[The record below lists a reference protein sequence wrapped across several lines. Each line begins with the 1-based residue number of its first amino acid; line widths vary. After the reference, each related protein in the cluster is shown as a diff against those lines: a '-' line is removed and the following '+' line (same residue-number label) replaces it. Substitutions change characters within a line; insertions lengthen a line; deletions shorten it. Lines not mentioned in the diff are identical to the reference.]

1 MGIMVNG
8 TNWQLAKYRSLLL
21 LQARQLQQDRR
32 LLVRFDCSDLVQQA
46 LLEAHGDLAQFKGK
60 TEAEL
65 IQWLRQ
71 ILTHTAIDSARHDR
85 AGRRDV
91 RLERT
96 LEMAVA
102 DSSACLDKFLAGRSP
117 SPSEQIRKQEFQ
129 VRLAEAIEQLP
140 PRQRDVFIGRDVLGK
155 SILDLAADLK
165 LTREA
170 VVGLLNRAHRKLC
183 QLMAP
188 FEDANHGRNA

>member
-1 MGIMVNG
+1 MFNG
-8 TNWQLAKYRSLLL
+8 TNWELAKYRPLLL
-21 LQARQLQQDRR
+21 LQARQLQQDKRM
-32 LLVRFDCSDLVQQA
+32 LVRFDWSDLVHET
-46 LLEAHGDLAQFKGK
+46 LLKAHCDLAQFKGK

-71 ILTHTAIDSARHDR
+71 ILTHTAIDRVRHDH

-102 DSSACLDKFLAGRSP
+102 DSSACADKFLADRNP

-129 VRLAEAIEQLP
+129 LRLAEAIEQLP
-140 PRQRDVFIGRDVLGK
+140 PRQRAVFIGRDVKGK

-188 FEDANHGRNA
+188 FEDR

>member
-1 MGIMVNG
+1 MFNG
-8 TNWQLAKYRSLLL
+8 ANWQLAKYRPLLL
-21 LQARQLQQDRR
+21 LQARQLQQDKR
-32 LLVRFDCSDLVQQA
+32 LLVRFDWSDLVHET
-46 LLEAHGDLAQFKGK
+46 LLEAHRDLGKFKGK

-71 ILTHTAIDSARHDR
+71 ILTHTAFDRARHDR

-96 LEMAVA
+96 LEMAA
-102 DSSACLDKFLAGRSP
+102 TDSSACVDKFLAGRNP

-129 VRLAEAIEQLP
+129 VHLAEAIEQLP

-188 FEDANHGRNA
+188 FEDR

>member
-1 MGIMVNG
+1 METMFNG
-8 TNWQLAKYRSLLL
+8 ANWQLAKYRPLLL
-21 LQARQLQQDRR
+21 LQARQLQQDKR
-32 LLVRFDCSDLVQQA
+32 LLVRFDWSDLVHET
-46 LLEAHGDLAQFKGK
+46 LLEAHRDLGKFKGK

-71 ILTHTAIDSARHDR
+71 ILTHTAFDRARHDR

-96 LEMAVA
+96 LEMAA
-102 DSSACLDKFLAGRSP
+102 TDSSACVDKFLAGRNP

-129 VRLAEAIEQLP
+129 VHLAEAIEQLP
-140 PRQRDVFIGRDVLGK
+140 PRQRAVFIGRDVLGK

-165 LTREA
+165 LTRAA

-188 FEDANHGRNA
+188 FEDR

>member
-1 MGIMVNG
+1 M
-8 TNWQLAKYRSLLL
+8 

-32 LLVRFDCSDLVQQA
+32 LLVRFDWSDLVQQA
-46 LLEAHGDLAQFKGK
+46 LLEAHGDLGKFKGE

-65 IQWLRQ
+65 IQWLRK
-71 ILTHTAIDSARHDR
+71 ILKHTAIDRARHDL

-102 DSSACLDKFLAGRSP
+102 DSSACADKFLADPVP

-140 PRQRDVFIGRDVLGK
+140 LRQRDVFIGRDVLGK
-155 SILDLAADLK
+155 SMRDLAAELK
-165 LTREA
+165 VTEKA
-170 VVGLLNRAHRKLC
+170 VAGLLDRARGKLC
-183 QLMAP
+183 EVMGP
-188 FEDANHGRNA
+188 FEDR

>member
-1 MGIMVNG
+1 METMFNG
-8 TNWQLAKYRSLLL
+8 ANWQLAKYRPLLL
-21 LQARQLQQDRR
+21 LQARQLQQDKR
-32 LLVRFDCSDLVQQA
+32 LLVRFDWSDLVHET
-46 LLEAHGDLAQFKGK
+46 LLEAHRDLGKFKGK

-71 ILTHTAIDSARHDR
+71 ILTHTAFDRARHDR

-96 LEMAVA
+96 LEMALG
-102 DSSACLDKFLAGRSP
+102 DSSASVDKFLADRNP

-129 VRLAEAIEQLP
+129 VHLAEAIEQLP
-140 PRQRDVFIGRDVLGK
+140 PRQRAVFIGRDVLGR
-155 SILDLAADLK
+155 SILDLAADLQ
-165 LTREA
+165 LTRQA
-170 VVGLLNRAHRKLC
+170 VVGLLNRAHKKLC

-188 FEDANHGRNA
+188 FEDR

>member
-1 MGIMVNG
+1 MKEAMFNG
-8 TNWQLAKYRSLLL
+8 ENWQLERYRSFLL
-21 LQARQLQQDRR
+21 LQARQLQQDKR
-32 LLVRFDCSDLVQQA
+32 LLVRFDWSDLVQQA
-46 LLEAHGDLAQFKGK
+46 LLEAHGDLGKFKGK

-71 ILTHTAIDSARHDR
+71 ILTHTAIDRARHDR

-102 DSSACLDKFLAGRSP
+102 DSSACLDKFLAGRVP

-129 VRLAEAIEQLP
+129 ARLAEAIEQLP
-140 PRQRDVFIGRDVLGK
+140 TRQRAVFIGRDVRGK

-165 LTREA
+165 LTRGA

-188 FEDANHGRNA
+188 FEDR